1 MLVKGATGSVN
12 TDIFSSVMAIMY
24 DMRNL
29 QFSLVGPFYLYGLVL
44 TPAWINNHINDK
56 VLG

>member
-29 QFSLVGPFYLYGLVL
+29 QFSLVGPFYL
-44 TPAWINNHINDK
+44 
-56 VLG
+56 